1 MEKNMSVSK
10 TKPSVSKLEEQEKR
24 VEYQSNHLEQAFSH
38 FERLFEIE
46 LEKEH
51 KDIIK
56 VIIMKTILLSEE
68 TQELNKLKL
77 ELADNETKRQRFWKT
92 YS

>member
-1 MEKNMSVSK
+1 MSVSK
-10 TKPSVSKLEEQEKR
+10 TKPSVSKIDEQQKR
-24 VEYQSNHLEQAFSH
+24 VEYQSNHLEQAFTH
-38 FERLFEIE
+38 FENLFEIE

-68 TQELNKLKL
+68 TQELNLLKL
-77 ELADNETKRQRFWKT
+77 ELANDETKRQEFWKT
-92 YS
+92 LN